1 MSGVSARTWVILA
14 FVVVVIIG
22 LLTWAGTAALLWLN
36 AQAPVATEAG
46 KRLAGEA
53 ASRVEQAAPGL
64 KERAEQWLPGVKDQ
78 LGRWLPGF
86 GEQPPVR
93 DVSGTDIGP
102 VPRYPDLVRSY
113 FARDDQAAEVAY
125 AGRAAFDRVLAH
137 YVQGFATA
145 GYAHE
150 VVSATP
156 EGEQHRFR
164 RGQESTDLSVAR
176 HPGGLLE
183 VRLKQTLQQ

>member
-1 MSGVSARTWVILA
+1 MSRISARTWVILA
-14 FVVVVIIG
+14 SVVVAIIG

-36 AQAPVATEAG
+36 AQSPVAMEAG

-53 ASRVEQAAPGL
+53 ATRVEQAVPGL
-64 KERAEQWLPGVKDQ
+64 KERAEQWLPGVKDR
-78 LGRWLPGF
+78 LGPWLPGF
-86 GEQPPVR
+86 GEEPPAR
-93 DVSGTDIGP
+93 DVSGTEIGP
-102 VPRYPDLVRSY
+102 VPRYPDLVRSH

-125 AGRAAFDRVLAH
+125 TGRAAFDTVLAH
-137 YVQGFATA
+137 YVQGFVTA

-150 VVSATP
+150 VLSATP

-164 RGQESTDLSVAR
+164 RGQESADLSVAR

-183 VRLKQTLQQ
+183 VRLRQTSQQ